1 LRLMSRI
8 LRRLSA
14 RIALRL
20 TAVVAAGL
28 ACVISVIGLRILV
41 TEEEDL
47 RAAVT
52 NEMLLLT
59 RSVEVAFENA
69 LRDRQL
75 ADVQETLT
83 ALEAIDPRI
92 DLYVVGP
99 KGTIVAQSNGAKPL
113 VQVPSDGEVH
123 FRTRADEE
131 LAATHVALQDPLAGI
146 EGLIVARPLDDL
158 QADLGHTRSQVLLT
172 VLTSILA
179 STLLLLFVSRRF
191 VERPLGRMVNAMRQ
205 FREDGSLSLEG
216 PFADDEVGTALQEFS
231 KLATELRQARA
242 RIEEEQESRA
252 ALEGHLQKLDK
263 LATVGQLS
271 AGLAHEVGSPL
282 QVLEGRL
289 KSLERKLSEDENASR
304 VLAIALEQTQRI
316 TRVVNQLLSFARPS
330 ATTLRETDPVQA
342 TRSVLEFLDL
352 EARRRG
358 IKVEAVLDGAPRRVL
373 VDPDHIAQ
381 LALNLVRN
389 ALEATP
395 SEGRILVSLERLPN
409 SMEGIRMIVEDNGRG
424 MSEGTQ
430 AKIFEPFF
438 TTRDTSGGTGLGLA
452 VVRSLAHRYGGQVS
466 VRSEPGRGS
475 TFVVDLPTKTAPTSE
490 EAVRA

>member
-1 LRLMSRI
+1 MSRI

-14 RIALRL
+14 RLALRL
-20 TAVVAAGL
+20 TAVVAGGL

-41 TEEEDL
+41 TEEQDL

-83 ALEAIDPRI
+83 ALEATVPRI

-99 KGTIVAQSNGAKPL
+99 HEEIIAQSDGAKPL
-113 VQVPSDGEVH
+113 VQIPSDGEVH
-123 FRTRADEE
+123 FRTRGDEP
-131 LAATHVALQDPLAGI
+131 LAATHVALQGPI
-146 EGLIVARPLDDL
+146 PSVEGLVVARPLDDM
-158 QADLGHTRSQVLLT
+158 QEDLGHTRAQVILT
-172 VLTSILA
+172 GLASIIA

-191 VERPLGRMVNAMRQ
+191 VERPLAQMVDAMRR
-205 FREDGSLSLEG
+205 FREDGSTSLQG
-216 PFADDEVGTALQEFS
+216 PFAEDEVGRALEEFS
-231 KLATELRQARA
+231 RLATQLREARA
-242 RIEEEQESRA
+242 RIEAEQDQRA
-252 ALEGHLQKLDK
+252 ALEGHLQRLDK

-289 KSLERKLSEDENASR
+289 KSLEKKLVADENAQR
-304 VLAIALEQTQRI
+304 VLGIALEQTQRI
-316 TRVVNQLLSFARPS
+316 TRVVKQLLSFARP
-330 ATTLRETDPVQA
+330 AAIVVREIDPAQA
-342 TRSVLEFLDL
+342 TRSVLDFLDL

-358 IKVEAVLDGAPRRVL
+358 VKLEAALDAAPAKVM

-381 LALNLVRN
+381 LVLNLVRN

-395 SEGRILVSLERLPN
+395 AEGRIRVRLERSPASSQGL
-409 SMEGIRMIVEDNGRG
+409 RMIVEDNGRG
-424 MSEGTQ
+424 MSEETQ
-430 AKIFEPFF
+430 SKIFEPFF
-438 TTRDTSGGTGLGLA
+438 TTRDATGGTGLGLA
-452 VVRSLAHRYGGQVS
+452 VVRSLAHRYGGQVA
-466 VRSEPGRGS
+466 VRSSLGHGA
-475 TFVVDLPTKTAPTSE
+475 TFTVDLPTVHAPASE
-490 EAVRA
+490 EMVHG

>member
-1 LRLMSRI
+1 MGRI
-8 LRRLSA
+8 LRRVSA

-20 TAVVAAGL
+20 TLVVACGL
-28 ACVISVIGLRILV
+28 ACAMSVIGIRILV
-41 TEEEDL
+41 TEEQDL

-52 NEMLLLT
+52 SEMLLLT

-75 ADVQETLT
+75 ADVQETLS
-83 ALEAIDPRI
+83 ALESIDPRI

-99 KGTIVAQSNGAKPL
+99 RGAIVAQSEGAKPL
-113 VQVPSDGEVH
+113 VQIPSDGQVH
-123 FRTRADEE
+123 FRRREGEE
-131 LAATHVALQDPLAGI
+131 LAATHVALQGPLPGI
-146 EGLIVARPLDDL
+146 EGLVVARPLDDME
-158 QADLGHTRSQVLLT
+158 ADLGHTRSQVILTLL
-172 VLTSILA
+172 VSILA

-191 VERPLGRMVNAMRQ
+191 VELPLGRMVEAMRR
-205 FREDGSLSLEG
+205 FREDGTLSLRG
-216 PFADDEVGTALQEFS
+216 PFAQDEVGTALQEFAR
-231 KLATELRQARA
+231 LATELQDARA
-242 RIEEEQESRA
+242 RIEEEQVRRA

-289 KSLERKLSEDENASR
+289 KSLERKIGGDESARR

-316 TRVVNQLLSFARPS
+316 TRVVKQLLSFARP
-330 ATTLRETDPVQA
+330 APAAVRETDAAEA
-342 TRSVLEFLDL
+342 TRSVLEFLEL

-358 IKVEAVLDGAPRRVL
+358 VKIEAVLEAAPRSVM

-381 LALNLVRN
+381 LVLNLVRN

-395 SEGRILVSLERLPN
+395 SEGRIQVRIEGSPN
-409 SMEGIRMIVEDNGRG
+409 ASEGFRILVEDSGRG
-424 MSEGTQ
+424 MSEDTQ
-430 AKIFEPFF
+430 SRIFEPFF
-438 TTRDTSGGTGLGLA
+438 TTRDASGGTGLGLA

-466 VRSEPGRGS
+466 VRSELGRGS
-475 TFVVDLPTKTAPTSE
+475 TFVVDLPTRHALAPAE
-490 EAVRA
+490 DAHG